1 MHVLDNIYAEKG
13 DSLQDISLKE
23 MMTVNLLKTSN

>member
-1 MHVLDNIYAEKG
+1 MQVLDNIYIDKN

-23 MMTVNLLKTSN
+23 TIRVNLLKTSN